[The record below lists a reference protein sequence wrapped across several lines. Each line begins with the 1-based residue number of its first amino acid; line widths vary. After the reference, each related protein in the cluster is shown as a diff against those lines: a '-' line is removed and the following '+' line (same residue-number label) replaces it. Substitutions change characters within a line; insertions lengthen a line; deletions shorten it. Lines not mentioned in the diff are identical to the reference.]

1 MTKVA
6 LFIRDFELGTRIADS
21 LAARGDECVFPD
33 TESGDSQ
40 DAKVV
45 IVDLDEVDQKPM
57 DLVRKLVSESSE
69 MSVVGCAGRVS
80 KGLMDEAKEAGC
92 RWVFPKSSLVRNLS
106 AVVESGG

>member
-6 LFIRDFELGTRIADS
+6 LFIRDFELGTRIVDS
-21 LAARGDECVFPD
+21 LSARGNECVFPD
-33 TESGDSQ
+33 MDSEDLQ

-45 IVDLDEVDQKPM
+45 IVDLDEVDQKPI
-57 DLVRKLVSESSE
+57 DLIRRLISESSV

-92 RWVFPKSSLVRNLS
+92 RWVFPKSSLVKNLP

>member
-21 LAARGDECVFPD
+21 LTARGDECVFPD
-33 TESGDSQ
+33 TESEDSQ

-57 DLVRKLVSESSE
+57 DLVRKLISESSE
-69 MSVVGCAGRVS
+69 MSVEIGRAS
-80 KGLMDEAKEAGC
+80 C
-92 RWVFPKSSLVRNLS
+92 RERV
-106 AVVESGG
+106 

>member
-21 LAARGDECVFPD
+21 LTARGDECVFPD
-33 TESGDSQ
+33 TEFENSQ

-57 DLVRKLVSESSE
+57 DLIH
-69 MSVVGCAGRVS
+69 
-80 KGLMDEAKEAGC
+80 
-92 RWVFPKSSLVRNLS
+92 
-106 AVVESGG
+106 